1 MMEVKKNMR
10 SNNFEIR
17 KVVKTKENST
27 TSSDVTYEAFR
38 TNGYGLFSLN
48 YDEFVELITLGKNFL
63 DCWIPDTLLYSDDDL
78 IQALKIRGYTGKL
91 TKIKEVEL

>member
-1 MMEVKKNMR
+1 MR

-17 KVVKTKENST
+17 KVVKTEENST
-27 TSSDVTYEAFR
+27 ASPDVMYEAFR
-38 TNGYGLFSLN
+38 SNGYGLFSLN

-63 DCWIPDTLLYSDDDL
+63 DCWLPDALLYSDGDL
-78 IQALKIRGYTGKL
+78 IEALKRRGYTGKL